1 MAGVSTATVSRVIN
15 QTAWVEP
22 VTRERVEKAMRDLN
36 YRRNAA
42 AIALAKRSG
51 DMLGL
56 LTGNLADPFF
66 ARLARG
72 VEDVSRKQQ
81 YRLMVCS
88 GGHDEEMEKAGLD
101 FLVNQGCEAIV
112 VHASRLPDKEL
123 LRYAAHFPALV
134 VVNRY
139 IAGMAN
145 RCIWLENRS
154 AARELTHPGD
164 GVVVQGPYYGS
175 FAKII
180 TLNGRKLLE
189 NPLSESPDDGYQMD
203 FCQLERLFRHERP
216 PLMILCNPHNPT
228 GRCWSANEL
237 EQLLLLCEAYDVTL
251 ISDEIWADLLLPGET
266 FTSVLHLGERWHKR
280 VISAT
285 AASKTFGLSS
295 LRISNFLIPD
305 PTLRQRFLS
314 RLDAHGLDVFNAL
327 SVQAATTAWNES
339 RQWLD
344 SLLDYLAEN
353 RRWFVEQA
361 TEHLPW
367 ARIVPAQGTYL
378 LWMDCKKLGLDDEQL
393 KWVMADVAGIAP
405 SMGSGFGPAGSG
417 FIRLN
422 LGCPRTY
429 LEMAIDGLKR
439 ISVKTIK
446 GIPTG
451 G

>member
-154 AARELTHPGD
+154 AAREATRYLLANGHRRIACVTSDLPIIDRQERLD
-164 GVVVQGPYYGS
+164 GYREALEEYG
-175 FAKII
+175 I
-180 TLNGRKLLE
+180 
-189 NPLSESPDDGYQMD
+189 SPDPRWVISVP
-203 FCQLERLFRHERP
+203 F
-216 PLMILCNPHNPT
+216 
-228 GRCWSANEL
+228 NE
-237 EQLLLLCEAYDVTL
+237 E
-251 ISDEIWADLLLPGET
+251 G
-266 FTSVLHLGERWHKR
+266 GERAAHQL
-280 VISAT
+280 INSGLPLT
-285 AASKTFGLSS
+285 AAVTFNDVMAAGIMRILHQRGVQLPQQLSIVGFDGPVS
-295 LRISNFLIPD
+295 LSGVNN
-305 PTLRQRFLS
+305 
-314 RLDAHGLDVFNAL
+314 NAL
-327 SVQAATTAWNES
+327 SGRTNGALCRATGDTVIPGHYAA
-339 RQWLD
+339 
-344 SLLDYLAEN
+344 
-353 RRWFVEQA
+353 
-361 TEHLPW
+361 
-367 ARIVPAQGTYL
+367 AQQQSFQCRTGDPRFCRALFFTVNASSTV
-378 LWMDCKKLGLDDEQL
+378 KT
-393 KWVMADVAGIAP
+393 VMA
-405 SMGSGFGPAGSG
+405 
-417 FIRLN
+417 
-422 LGCPRTY
+422 
-429 LEMAIDGLKR
+429 
-439 ISVKTIK
+439 IK
-446 GIPTG
+446 LTLLM
-451 G
+451 

>member
-1 MAGVSTATVSRVIN
+1 MVLNSRSGLFNITRATKKRCVSGAV
-15 QTAWVEP
+15 
-22 VTRERVEKAMRDLN
+22 VTGAS
-36 YRRNAA
+36 RRNT
-42 AIALAKRSG
+42 SFP
-51 DMLGL
+51 LGSIL
-56 LTGNLADPFF
+56 LDN
-66 ARLARG
+66 
-72 VEDVSRKQQ
+72 
-81 YRLMVCS
+81 CS
-88 GGHDEEMEKAGLD
+88 L
-101 FLVNQGCEAIV
+101 
-112 VHASRLPDKEL
+112 
-123 LRYAAHFPALV
+123 
-134 VVNRY
+134 
-139 IAGMAN
+139 
-145 RCIWLENRS
+145 
-154 AARELTHPGD
+154 
-164 GVVVQGPYYGS
+164 
-175 FAKII
+175 
-180 TLNGRKLLE
+180 
-189 NPLSESPDDGYQMD
+189 
-203 FCQLERLFRHERP
+203 RLFLHQFLWNQR
-216 PLMILCNPHNPT
+216 
-228 GRCWSANEL
+228 
-237 EQLLLLCEAYDVTL
+237 
-251 ISDEIWADLLLPGET
+251 

-361 TEHLPW
+361 AEHLPW

-439 ISVKTIK
+439 ISVKSIK
-446 GIPTG
+446 GAPTG

>member
-1 MAGVSTATVSRVIN
+1 MEGVV
-15 QTAWVEP
+15 P
-22 VTRERVEKAMRDLN
+22 GL
-36 YRRNAA
+36 
-42 AIALAKRSG
+42 AL
-51 DMLGL
+51 
-56 LTGNLADPFF
+56 
-66 ARLARG
+66 
-72 VEDVSRKQQ
+72 
-81 YRLMVCS
+81 
-88 GGHDEEMEKAGLD
+88 
-101 FLVNQGCEAIV
+101 LVQ
-112 VHASRLPDKEL
+112 
-123 LRYAAHFPALV
+123 
-134 VVNRY
+134 
-139 IAGMAN
+139 M
-145 RCIWLENRS
+145 
-154 AARELTHPGD
+154 LTHPGD

-189 NPLSESPDDGYQMD
+189 NPLSESPDEGYRMD
-203 FCQLERLFRHERP
+203 FCQLEWLFRHERP

-237 EQLLLLCEAYDVTL
+237 EQLLLLCETYDVTL

-361 TEHLPW
+361 AVHLPW

-429 LEMAIDGLKR
+429 LEIAMDGLKR
-439 ISVKTIK
+439 IAVKTIK
-446 GIPTG
+446 GAPTG

>member
-154 AARELTHPGD
+154 AAREATRYLLANGHRRIACVTSDLPIIDRQERLD
-164 GVVVQGPYYGS
+164 GYRQALEEYG
-175 FAKII
+175 I
-180 TLNGRKLLE
+180 
-189 NPLSESPDDGYQMD
+189 SPD
-203 FCQLERLFRHERP
+203 P
-216 PLMILCNPHNPT
+216 
-228 GRCWSANEL
+228 
-237 EQLLLLCEAYDVTL
+237 
-251 ISDEIWADLLLPGET
+251 
-266 FTSVLHLGERWHKR
+266 RW
-280 VISAT
+280 VISVPFNDVM
-285 AASKTFGLSS
+285 AAGIMRILHQRGVQLPQQLSIVGFDDVVLARYLYPALTTMHYPVEQMARCAAQLAIQLYQGITPPPS
-295 LRISNFLIPD
+295 SN
-305 PTLRQRFLS
+305 
-314 RLDAHGLDVFNAL
+314 HFNAEL
-327 SVQAATTAWNES
+327 VIRDSVAPYFS
-339 RQWLD
+339 R
-344 SLLDYLAEN
+344 
-353 RRWFVEQA
+353 
-361 TEHLPW
+361 
-367 ARIVPAQGTYL
+367 
-378 LWMDCKKLGLDDEQL
+378 
-393 KWVMADVAGIAP
+393 
-405 SMGSGFGPAGSG
+405 
-417 FIRLN
+417 
-422 LGCPRTY
+422 
-429 LEMAIDGLKR
+429 
-439 ISVKTIK
+439 
-446 GIPTG
+446 
-451 G
+451 

>member
-139 IAGMAN
+139 IAVFVTPPAYVKTGMGMQ
-145 RCIWLENRS
+145 R
-154 AARELTHPGD
+154 
-164 GVVVQGPYYGS
+164 
-175 FAKII
+175 
-180 TLNGRKLLE
+180 GRRRTRVGAL
-189 NPLSESPDDGYQMD
+189 
-203 FCQLERLFRHERP
+203 
-216 PLMILCNPHNPT
+216 
-228 GRCWSANEL
+228 SANV
-237 EQLLLLCEAYDVTL
+237 D
-251 ISDEIWADLLLPGET
+251 
-266 FTSVLHLGERWHKR
+266 
-280 VISAT
+280 
-285 AASKTFGLSS
+285 ASRRRRSGTGTILW
-295 LRISNFLIPD
+295 L
-305 PTLRQRFLS
+305 LRQNNH
-314 RLDAHGLDVFNAL
+314 A
-327 SVQAATTAWNES
+327 
-339 RQWLD
+339 
-344 SLLDYLAEN
+344 
-353 RRWFVEQA
+353 
-361 TEHLPW
+361 
-367 ARIVPAQGTYL
+367 
-378 LWMDCKKLGLDDEQL
+378 
-393 KWVMADVAGIAP
+393 
-405 SMGSGFGPAGSG
+405 
-417 FIRLN
+417 
-422 LGCPRTY
+422 
-429 LEMAIDGLKR
+429 
-439 ISVKTIK
+439 
-446 GIPTG
+446 
-451 G
+451 

>member
-139 IAGMAN
+139 IAGMERLDGYRQA
-145 RCIWLENRS
+145 LE
-154 AARELTHPGD
+154 E
-164 GVVVQGPYYGS
+164 YG
-175 FAKII
+175 I
-180 TLNGRKLLE
+180 
-189 NPLSESPDDGYQMD
+189 SPDPRWVISVP
-203 FCQLERLFRHERP
+203 F
-216 PLMILCNPHNPT
+216 
-228 GRCWSANEL
+228 NE
-237 EQLLLLCEAYDVTL
+237 E
-251 ISDEIWADLLLPGET
+251 G
-266 FTSVLHLGERWHKR
+266 GERAAHQL
-280 VISAT
+280 INSGLPLT
-285 AASKTFGLSS
+285 AAVTFNDVMAAGIMRILHQRGVQLPQQLSIVGFDDVVLARYLYPALTTMHYPVEQMARCAAQLAIQLYQGITPPPS
-295 LRISNFLIPD
+295 SN
-305 PTLRQRFLS
+305 
-314 RLDAHGLDVFNAL
+314 HFNAEL
-327 SVQAATTAWNES
+327 VIRDSVAPYFS
-339 RQWLD
+339 R
-344 SLLDYLAEN
+344 
-353 RRWFVEQA
+353 
-361 TEHLPW
+361 
-367 ARIVPAQGTYL
+367 
-378 LWMDCKKLGLDDEQL
+378 
-393 KWVMADVAGIAP
+393 
-405 SMGSGFGPAGSG
+405 
-417 FIRLN
+417 
-422 LGCPRTY
+422 
-429 LEMAIDGLKR
+429 
-439 ISVKTIK
+439 
-446 GIPTG
+446 
-451 G
+451 

>member
-1 MAGVSTATVSRVIN
+1 MATIKDVASMAGVSTATVSRVIN

-88 GGHDEEMEKAGLD
+88 CGHDEEMEKAGLD

-154 AARELTHPGD
+154 AAREATRYLLANGHRRIACVTSDLPIIDRQERLDGYRQALEEYGISPDPRWVISVPFNED
-164 GVVVQGPYYGS
+164 GVQLPQQLSIVGFDDVVLARYLYPALTTMHYPVEQMARCAAQLAIQLYQG
-175 FAKII
+175 I
-180 TLNGRKLLE
+180 T
-189 NPLSESPDDGYQMD
+189 
-203 FCQLERLFRHERP
+203 P
-216 PLMILCNPHNPT
+216 PP
-228 GRCWSANEL
+228 
-237 EQLLLLCEAYDVTL
+237 
-251 ISDEIWADLLLPGET
+251 
-266 FTSVLHLGERWHKR
+266 
-280 VISAT
+280 
-285 AASKTFGLSS
+285 SS
-295 LRISNFLIPD
+295 N
-305 PTLRQRFLS
+305 
-314 RLDAHGLDVFNAL
+314 HFNAEL
-327 SVQAATTAWNES
+327 VIRDSV
-339 RQWLD
+339 
-344 SLLDYLAEN
+344 
-353 RRWFVEQA
+353 
-361 TEHLPW
+361 
-367 ARIVPAQGTYL
+367 
-378 LWMDCKKLGLDDEQL
+378 
-393 KWVMADVAGIAP
+393 AP
-405 SMGSGFGPAGSG
+405 YFSQ
-417 FIRLN
+417 
-422 LGCPRTY
+422 
-429 LEMAIDGLKR
+429 
-439 ISVKTIK
+439 
-446 GIPTG
+446 
-451 G
+451 